1 MVDNMSLTQEQFD
14 QLPDFVK
21 TDYTQDGDVFVH
33 VGVKK
38 LKGTLDGLDA
48 KNKEYETRLKTIE
61 SESAKKQADAEQAAL
76 EKLKADGKF
85 DEIMKDA
92 ERRIGETTKQYE
104 ERIAKMQNAIKTE
117 KRNSVVSDLASE
129 LATEAGSKA
138 FKMLIAS
145 RIDVDPETGKITF
158 LNDDGSASSL
168 DFAGFKSEIQKDKTY
183 TALLKATVSTNGG
196 GLLNGNSGGS
206 ANASTTNTLA
216 QEAKKKGDLTGFL
229 KSHLSKG

>member
-1 MVDNMSLTQEQFD
+1 
-14 QLPDFVK
+14 
-21 TDYTQDGDVFVH
+21 
-33 VGVKK
+33 
-38 LKGTLDGLDA
+38 
-48 KNKEYETRLKTIE
+48 
-61 SESAKKQADAEQAAL
+61 
-76 EKLKADGKF
+76 
-85 DEIMKDA
+85 
-92 ERRIGETTKQYE
+92 
-104 ERIAKMQNAIKTE
+104 MQNAIKTE

-129 LATEAGSKA
+129 LATDAGSKA